1 MMDAWKSKTFS
12 LTAGAGALLVAVSAA
27 VLAVHVPKLPTEI
40 ILHFTRRGGIDL
52 FGTPSDLWWMFAV
65 AGTGVA
71 IDLAAGSVLYR
82 RDRTL
87 SYLLAAAAPLMGLL
101 LLIAILTIVGVN

>member
-1 MMDAWKSKTFS
+1 MDAWRNKIFISIGG
-12 LTAGAGALLVAVSAA
+12 GAALLLGISATI
-27 VLAVHVPKLPTEI
+27 LAIHVPKLPTEI
-40 ILHFTRRGGIDL
+40 ILHFTKRGGIDL
-52 FGTPSDLWWMFAV
+52 FGAPSDLWWTFAV
-65 AGTGVA
+65 VSAGIAT
-71 IDLAAGSVLYR
+71 DLVMGSVLYR